1 MSNRRKGL
9 LLIISS
15 ILILAFVVTACTP
28 AATQAPAEEPPAAEE
43 PAEEAPAEEAPAEEP
58 PAAEEPAEEAPAAPA
73 ERELVKIAFIGPLT
87 GQNAAMGTGG
97 LNSVTLAV
105 QQANANPDYKYTYE
119 IVPIDDECKPEVA
132 VQAALMAASD
142 TEIIASA
149 GHYCSMAAIATA
161 DTFHNNGLANIVW
174 GAVLPAITYGNDYI
188 EVSRVNGTQVE
199 QNQANAKFMA
209 EVRGAKKI
217 SILYDTSDY
226 GKGHLEWIKHW
237 APDYGLEILSEQGI
251 TIDQGDFT
259 TELTKIKAENPD
271 ILYLGALTDVGVP
284 VRTQMV
290 KLGMNNIPL
299 EGTSGIKTDAFIEGV
314 GAENAE
320 GVVAWLDGPPLE
332 ELPGGP
338 AFMEAYNAA
347 GFKEPP
353 EAYGPFAYV
362 AAEIIIKAI
371 EEVGPDRAKVAE
383 KINVTDL
390 KDTIIGPVKFNE
402 YGQNEI
408 PLASPYVV
416 QDGKW
421 VYWPK
426 SEYASGLRKMPG
438 AK

>member
-1 MSNRRKGL
+1 MFKKQKHWLFALSV
-9 LLIISS
+9 
-15 ILILAFVVTACTP
+15 ILILSFVFTACAPKPTEAPTVEEP
-28 AATQAPAEEPPAAEE
+28 AAPAEPAA
-43 PAEEAPAEEAPAEEP
+43 PVAT
-58 PAAEEPAEEAPAAPA
+58 EAPAAPV
-73 ERELVKIAFIGPLT
+73 EKEVVKIAFLGPLT

-97 LNSVTLAV
+97 LNSVKLAV
-105 QQANANPDYKYTYE
+105 MEANANPDFKYAYE
-119 IVPIDDECKPEVA
+119 VVPIDDECKPEVA

-142 TEIIASA
+142 SEIIASA
-149 GHYCSMAAIATA
+149 GHYCSMTAIATA

-188 EVSRVNGTQVE
+188 EVSRTNGTQVE

-209 EVRGAKKI
+209 EVLGAKTI

-237 APDYGLEILSEQGI
+237 APDYGLTVLSEQGV

-259 TELTKIKAENPD
+259 TELTKIKNENPD
-271 ILYLGALTDVGVP
+271 VLYIGGLTDIGVP
-284 VRTQMV
+284 IRTQMV
-290 KLGMNNIPL
+290 KLGMSDIPL

-338 AFMEAYNAA
+338 AFLAAYTAA

-362 AAEIIIKAI
+362 AAQIIILAI
-371 EEVGPDRAKVAE
+371 EEVGPDRALVAE

-390 KDTIIGPVKFNE
+390 TDTIIGPVKFNE

-426 SEYASGLRKMPG
+426 SEYATGVRKMPG
-438 AK
+438 AE

>member
-1 MSNRRKGL
+1 MYKKHRGL
-9 LLIISS
+9 WFGLSI
-15 ILILAFVVTACTP
+15 ILIMSFVFTACTSK
-28 AATQAPAEEPPAAEE
+28 ATEPPAAE
-43 PAEEAPAEEAPAEEP
+43 A
-58 PAAEEPAEEAPAAPA
+58 PAAESPATEAAATEAPAAA
-73 ERELVKIAFIGPLT
+73 VDKQVVKIAFLGPLT

-105 QQANANPDYKYTYE
+105 QQANANPDYKYSYE

-132 VQAALMAASD
+132 VQAALRAASD
-142 TEIIASA
+142 PEIVASA
-149 GHYCSMAAIATA
+149 GHYCSMTAIATA

-188 EVSRVNGTQVE
+188 EISRTNGTQVE

-209 EVRGAKKI
+209 EVLGAKTI
-217 SILYDTSDY
+217 SIIYDTSDY

-237 APDYGLEILSEQGI
+237 APDYGLTVLSEQGI
-251 TIDQGDFT
+251 TIDQGDFS
-259 TELTKIKAENPD
+259 TELTKVKAENPD
-271 ILYLGALTDVGVP
+271 VLYLGALTDVGVP
-284 VRTQMV
+284 IRSQMV
-290 KLGMNNIPL
+290 KLGMSDIPL

-314 GAENAE
+314 GKENAE

-338 AFMEAYNAA
+338 AFLEAYTTA

-362 AAEIIIKAI
+362 AAQIIINAV
-371 EEVGPDRAKVAE
+371 EAVGPDRAKVAE
-383 KINVTDL
+383 YINTTNL
-390 KDTIIGPVKFNE
+390 EDTIIGPVKFNE

-416 QDGKW
+416 QDGAW

-426 SEYASGLRKMPG
+426 SEYAAGTRKMPG
-438 AK
+438 AE

>member
-1 MSNRRKGL
+1 MYRKHTGL
-9 LLIISS
+9 VIVFSIILVLS
-15 ILILAFVVTACTP
+15 FVVTAC
-28 AATQAPAEEPPAAEE
+28 
-43 PAEEAPAEEAPAEEP
+43 
-58 PAAEEPAEEAPAAPA
+58 APAASV
-73 ERELVKIAFIGPLT
+73 ERPVVKIAFLGPLT

-97 LNSVTLAV
+97 LNSVSLAV
-105 QQANANPDYKYTYE
+105 KEANANPNYKYTYE
-119 IVPIDDECKPEVA
+119 LVPIDDECKPDVA

-149 GHYCSMAAIATA
+149 GHYCSMTAIATA
-161 DTFHNNGLANIVW
+161 DTFHNNGLSNIVW
-174 GAVLPAITYGNDYI
+174 GAVLPAITLGNDYI

-209 EVRGAKKI
+209 EVLGAKTI

-226 GKGHLEWIKHW
+226 GKGHLEYIKKA
-237 APDYGLEILSEQGI
+237 APEYGLTILSEQGV
-251 TIDQGDFT
+251 TIDQGDFS

-271 ILYLGALTDVGVP
+271 VLYLGALTDLGVP
-284 VRTQMV
+284 VRSQMI
-290 KLGMNNIPL
+290 KLGMGDIPL

-338 AFMEAYNAA
+338 AFLEAFNAA

-362 AAEIIIKAI
+362 AAQIIIQAI
-371 EEVGPDRAKVAE
+371 EQVGPDRAKVAE
-383 KINVTDL
+383 LINKTNL
-390 KDTIIGPVKFNE
+390 KDTIIGPVVFNE
-402 YGQNEI
+402 FGQNEI

-421 VYWPK
+421 VYWPN
-426 SEYASGLRKMPG
+426 SEYASNLRKMPG
-438 AK
+438 AE

>member
-1 MSNRRKGL
+1 MVSKHNGL
-9 LLIISS
+9 IFVLSIIVVLS
-15 ILILAFVVTACTP
+15 ILVTGCTP
-28 AATQAPAEEPPAAEE
+28 AATDVQEPGTDSSAAEPQVE
-43 PAEEAPAEEAPAEEP
+43 KPV
-58 PAAEEPAEEAPAAPA
+58 
-73 ERELVKIAFIGPLT
+73 VKIAFLGPLT

-105 QQANANPDYKYTYE
+105 QEANANPDYKYTYE
-119 IVPIDDECKPEVA
+119 LVPIDDECKPEVA
-132 VQAALMAASD
+132 VQAALMASSD
-142 TEIIASA
+142 PEIIASA
-149 GHYCSMAAIATA
+149 GHYCSMAAISTA

-174 GAVLPAITYGNDYI
+174 GAVLPAITLGNDYI

-209 EVRGAKKI
+209 EVLGAKTI
-217 SILYDTSDY
+217 SIIYDTSDY
-226 GKGHLEWIKHW
+226 GKGHLEYIKEA
-237 APDYGLEILSEQGI
+237 APEYGLTVLSEQGV
-251 TIDQGDFT
+251 TIDQVDFS
-259 TELTKIKAENPD
+259 TELTKVKAENPD
-271 ILYLGALTDVGVP
+271 VLYLGALTDLGVP
-284 VRTQMV
+284 IRSQMV
-290 KLGMNNIPL
+290 KLGMGDIPL

-338 AFMEAYNAA
+338 AFLTAYTAA

-362 AAEIIIKAI
+362 AAQIIIQAV
-371 EEVGPDRAKVAE
+371 ETVGPDRAKVAE
-383 KINVTDL
+383 YINTTNLADS
-390 KDTIIGPVKFNE
+390 IIGPVIFNE
-402 YGQNEI
+402 YGQNKI

-416 QDGKW
+416 QDGQW

-438 AK
+438 SD

>member
-1 MSNRRKGL
+1 MFKKQKS
-9 LLIISS
+9 LLIVLS
-15 ILILAFVVTACTP
+15 IILVLSFVFTACAPKPTE
-28 AATQAPAEEPPAAEE
+28 APAVEAPAAEE
-43 PAEEAPAEEAPAEEP
+43 PDATEAPEAPVEKEV
-58 PAAEEPAEEAPAAPA
+58 
-73 ERELVKIAFIGPLT
+73 VKISFLGPLT

-105 QQANANPDYKYTYE
+105 QEANANPDYKYTYE

-142 TEIIASA
+142 PEIIASV
-149 GHYCSMAAIATA
+149 GHYCSMTAIATA

-188 EVSRVNGTQVE
+188 EISRTNGTQVE

-209 EVRGAKKI
+209 EELGAKTI

-237 APDYGLEILSEQGI
+237 APDYGLTILSEQGV

-259 TELTKIKAENPD
+259 TELTKIKNENPD
-271 ILYLGALTDVGVP
+271 VLYLGGLTDIGVP
-284 VRTQMV
+284 IRTQMV
-290 KLGMNNIPL
+290 KLGMTDIVF

-320 GVVAWLDGPPLE
+320 SVVAWLDGPPLE

-338 AFMEAYNAA
+338 AFKAAYDAA

-362 AAEIIIKAI
+362 AAQIAIDAI
-371 EEVGPDRAKVAE
+371 EKVGPDRAAVAAE
-383 KINVTDL
+383 INVTDL
-390 KDTIIGPVKFNE
+390 ADTIIGPVKFNE

-408 PLASPYVV
+408 PLASPYVA
-416 QDGKW
+416 QDGVW
-421 VYWPK
+421 VYWPN
-426 SEYASGLRKMPG
+426 SEYASGIRKMPG
-438 AK
+438 AE

>member
-1 MSNRRKGL
+1 MYKKFKGL
-9 LLIISS
+9 LLGLS
-15 ILILAFVVTACTP
+15 IVLILSFVVTACAP
-28 AATQAPAEEPPAAEE
+28 KATEPPAAEPPAAGE
-43 PAEEAPAEEAPAEEP
+43 PATEAPATEAPAPVEKP
-58 PAAEEPAEEAPAAPA
+58 V
-73 ERELVKIAFIGPLT
+73 VKIAFLGPLT

-105 QQANANPDYKYTYE
+105 LQANANPEYKYTYE

-132 VQAALMAASD
+132 VQAALRAASD
-142 TEIIASA
+142 PEIIASA
-149 GHYCSMAAIATA
+149 GHYCSMTAIATA

-188 EVSRVNGTQVE
+188 EVSRTNGTQIE
-199 QNQANAKFMA
+199 QNQANAKFMS
-209 EVRGAKKI
+209 EVLGAKTI
-217 SILYDTSDY
+217 SIIYDTSDY
-226 GKGHLEWIKHW
+226 GKGHLEYIKKW
-237 APDYGLEILSEQGI
+237 APDYGLTVLSEQGV

-259 TELTKIKAENPD
+259 TELTKVKNEAPD
-271 ILYLGALTDVGVP
+271 VLYFGGLTDLGVP
-284 VRTQMV
+284 IRTQMV
-290 KLGMNNIPL
+290 KLGMKDIHM

-338 AFMEAYNAA
+338 AFMEEYTAA

-362 AAEIIIKAI
+362 AAQIIIQAI

-390 KDTIIGPVKFNE
+390 QDTIIGPVKFNE
-402 YGQNEI
+402 FGQNEI

-426 SEYASGLRKMPG
+426 SEYATGVRKIAG
-438 AK
+438 SE